1 MNLGLGCVFVRNG
14 WVKGE
19 KGKVLVEIG
28 VGGLAQVNYDIA
40 RMRISNGGNT
50 DGRNSD
56 ARKESDLVDGR

>member
-1 MNLGLGCVFVRNG
+1 M
-14 WVKGE
+14 KGE

-50 DGRNSD
+50 DERKSD
-56 ARKESDLVDGR
+56 AKKESDRV